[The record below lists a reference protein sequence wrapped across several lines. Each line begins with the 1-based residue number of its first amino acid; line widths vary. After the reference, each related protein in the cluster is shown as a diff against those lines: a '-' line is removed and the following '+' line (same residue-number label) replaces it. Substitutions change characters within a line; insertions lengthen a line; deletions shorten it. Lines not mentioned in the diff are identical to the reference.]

1 MHYAGVVTRLHTVK
15 QAYLAAKF
23 TLLRKRAN
31 VSLIS
36 RDNSSGVMLV
46 SSNGAGLGHL
56 TRVVAVAEAMDEP
69 PLIYTFCSAF
79 EKIGYQRN
87 AIKHHLSPNAFEG
100 TVREWKNS
108 VLGDLGNF
116 LENAS
121 PRLVIFDGTFVY
133 EPVIE
138 ACVRRGIPILWLQR
152 GCWKAEI
159 SDHSLQKKL
168 PEFFVDGLI
177 IPRDYGAVE
186 PKPIAKVPVMNVAP
200 IVRLDR
206 NAVLKRTEAIQAL
219 GLRDDKQYVVIQLG
233 SGALKRLETEV
244 LRVVAAIRGLGENWE
259 PVVVQ
264 NPQAPVISGVNSVQA
279 MPLSLYLEAFEF
291 GVFAV
296 GYNTV
301 QECVALRFPALYIP
315 NEHTITDDQV
325 RRAHG
330 MAEKGYGLI
339 IDSSTTLEDNVRRL
353 SDAAFRAKITDRLGK
368 SEPPSGAEEVAAQ
381 LRTYGGFD

>member
-1 MHYAGVVTRLHTVK
+1 
-15 QAYLAAKF
+15 
-23 TLLRKRAN
+23 
-31 VSLIS
+31 
-36 RDNSSGVMLV
+36 
-46 SSNGAGLGHL
+46 
-56 TRVVAVAEAMDEP
+56 
-69 PLIYTFCSAF
+69 
-79 EKIGYQRN
+79 
-87 AIKHHLSPNAFEG
+87 
-100 TVREWKNS
+100 
-108 VLGDLGNF
+108 
-116 LENAS
+116 
-121 PRLVIFDGTFVY
+121 
-133 EPVIE
+133 
-138 ACVRRGIPILWLQR
+138 PILWLQR

-301 QECVALRFPALYIP
+301 QE
-315 NEHTITDDQV
+315 
-325 RRAHG
+325 
-330 MAEKGYGLI
+330 
-339 IDSSTTLEDNVRRL
+339 
-353 SDAAFRAKITDRLGK
+353 
-368 SEPPSGAEEVAAQ
+368 
-381 LRTYGGFD
+381 